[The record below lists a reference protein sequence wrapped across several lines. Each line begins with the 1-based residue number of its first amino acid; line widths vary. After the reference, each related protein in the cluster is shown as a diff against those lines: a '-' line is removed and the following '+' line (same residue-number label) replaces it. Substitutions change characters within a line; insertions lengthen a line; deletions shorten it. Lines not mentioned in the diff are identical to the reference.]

1 MGIAMTRGD
10 LASDFSNKAGD
21 QYFLTM
27 TPRTLFNIILKILG
41 VFFIK
46 DFLAII
52 PQLLSVI
59 LFLTRSD
66 TLTEAIW
73 TLVTTSLILLVYGF
87 VSYILIFKTAF
98 VIDKLKLDKGFNQE
112 SIPLNIHRSTVL
124 SISIIVIGG
133 FLIVDEIPN
142 FCRQLFSYFQEERMT
157 YGQTN
162 PAIAYSVVSGVKIII
177 GILLMT
183 SQSRI
188 VAFIERQRKK

>member
-1 MGIAMTRGD
+1 
-10 LASDFSNKAGD
+10 
-21 QYFLTM
+21 M

-46 DFLAII
+46 DFLVLI

-59 LFLTRSD
+59 LFLSKSYTM
-66 TLTEAIW
+66 TEAIW
-73 TLVTTSLILLVYGF
+73 TFGTSLLMLLAYGL
-87 VSYILIFKTAF
+87 VSYFLIFKTEF

-112 SIPLNIHRSTVL
+112 SIPLNIHRSTIL

-133 FLIVDEIPN
+133 LLVVEEIPN
-142 FCRQLFSYFQEERMT
+142 FCRQLFSYFQEKRLT

-162 PAIAYSVVSGVKIII
+162 PTIAYSVVSGVKIII

-183 SQSRI
+183 YQGKI